1 MTESESLLV
10 RVDSSE
16 VFYFNKIIESMDN
29 LGVVTIIDGKKGIIE
44 IKSPFSN
51 RDELFDVLNNIG
63 KKYDLIIE

>member
-1 MTESESLLV
+1 MVESESLLV
-10 RVDSSE
+10 KVDSTE

-51 RDELFDVLNNIG
+51 REELFDILNNIG
-63 KKYDLIIE
+63 KKYELLT